1 MWDRGT
7 AAEAPFGTV
16 FPADAFL
23 DLARAG
29 HLGRD
34 IPPAGEH
41 KPTAWDLL
49 ARGQFQLWW
58 RLA

>member
-1 MWDRGT
+1 MRDKST
-7 AAEAPFGTV
+7 AAEASFVTV

-23 DLARAG
+23 DLAKAG

-34 IPPAGEH
+34 IPLAGEH
-41 KPTAWDLL
+41 RPTAWDLL

-58 RLA
+58 RSA